1 MKTIDLATDQTSIE
15 DIFQLAEH
23 QHLFVRTPDGKVFL
37 VTEVEDE
44 DAADDFA
51 DEIALTRQNAALR
64 ELLAERSKEPG
75 KYTLDEVRQ
84 KLGLQSGAE

>member
-1 MKTIDLATDQTSIE
+1 MKTIDLTTDQTSIE

-23 QHLFVRTPDGKVFL
+23 QNLFVRTPEGKVFL

-44 DAADDFA
+44 EAANDFA

-84 KLGLQSGAE
+84 KLGLQSEAE

>member
-15 DIFQLAEH
+15 AIFQLAEH
-23 QHLFVRTPDGKVFL
+23 QYLFVRTPDGKVFL

-44 DAADDFA
+44 EVANDFA
-51 DEIALTRQNAALR
+51 DEVALTRQNAALR
-64 ELLAERSKEPG
+64 ELLTERSKEPG

-84 KLGLQSGAE
+84 KLGLQSGTK

>member
-1 MKTIDLATDQTSIE
+1 MKTIDLATDQTSIA

-44 DAADDFA
+44 EVADDFA
-51 DEIALTRQNAALR
+51 DEVALTRQNAALR
-64 ELLAERSKEPG
+64 ELLTERSKEPG

>member
-1 MKTIDLATDQTSIE
+1 MKTIDLATDHTSIE

-37 VTEVEDE
+37 VTEVEVEEVD
-44 DAADDFA
+44 DDFA
-51 DEIALTRQNAALR
+51 DEVALTRQNAALR

-75 KYTLDEVRQ
+75 KYTLDQVRQ
-84 KLGLQSGAE
+84 KLGLHSGSE

>member
-51 DEIALTRQNAALR
+51 DEVALTRQSAALR
-64 ELLAERSKEPG
+64 ELLTERSKESG

-84 KLGLQSGAE
+84 KLGLQSEVE